1 MSILQRIR
9 QKIIDRRYLAGPHIR
24 EKMLQLRLTVDD
36 IENAILSGYIVR
48 KFTADPRG
56 TRYLVEGAMT
66 DGRMVQVPV
75 RFEARQL
82 VLITVYEIEE
92 E

>member
-9 QKIIDRRYLAGPHIR
+9 QKIINRQYLAGPHLR

-36 IENAILSGYIVR
+36 IENAVLRGYIVR
-48 KFTADPRG
+48 KLTADPHG
-56 TRYLVEGAMT
+56 TRYLVEGVTT

-75 RFEARQL
+75 RFRSATSYFDYC
-82 VLITVYEIEE
+82 I
-92 E
+92 